1 MSTLPHR
8 IRLAFPAL
16 LWLLAS
22 AALGQG
28 ASLPAALRA
37 QVDTLAQQTLAQLGS
52 PSASIAIVR
61 QGQLV
66 YAQAYGQGRI
76 LPPAPATPAMRY
88 SVGSISK
95 QFTAAAV
102 MLLVEQGKLKLDD
115 RVGQYLPGLTRA
127 HEVTIRELLSHT
139 SGYEDYAPQD
149 FMIPAWLHPTTPQ
162 AVVNH
167 WARLPLNFDPGTQWQ
182 YSNTNYKIAGLI
194 AEKVSGEPLFR
205 FLQEHIFT
213 PLGMTWVVDLNR
225 GWLGPSDAQGSIR
238 HALGPDRPAPATAPG
253 WDFADGEL
261 AMTAA
266 NLALWQISRLRQNL
280 LRPSSYLA
288 METPVSLKNG
298 TVTSYGLGL
307 DVGTLAGHRYLGH
320 SGEEIGF
327 TAQEYVFPGAQT
339 AVVVLTNQS
348 ANATAP
354 VLARRLATLL
364 LAASP
369 GSAAAAPT
377 DAALAQARQ
386 ILLGL
391 QQGKMDRS
399 LFTAD
404 ANFYF
409 DVQALAD
416 YTSSLRPLGAPLSFT
431 PLGQQNRGG
440 MLFRSYLASFASRR
454 VEVSTYTQPDG
465 KIEQY
470 LVLPHE

>member
-1 MSTLPHR
+1 M
-8 IRLAFPAL
+8 
-16 LWLLAS
+16 
-22 AALGQG
+22 
-28 ASLPAALRA
+28 
-37 QVDTLAQQTLAQLGS
+37 V
-52 PSASIAIVR
+52 
-61 QGQLV
+61 
-66 YAQAYGQGRI
+66 
-76 LPPAPATPAMRY
+76 
-88 SVGSISK
+88 
-95 QFTAAAV
+95 
-102 MLLVEQGKLKLDD
+102 
-115 RVGQYLPGLTRA
+115 
-127 HEVTIRELLSHT
+127 
-139 SGYEDYAPQD
+139 
-149 FMIPAWLHPTTPQ
+149 PAWLHPTTPQ

-167 WARLPLNFDPGTQWQ
+167 WARLPLNFNPGTQWQ

-213 PLGMTWVVDLNR
+213 PLGMAGVVDLNR
-225 GWLGPSDAQGSIR
+225 GWLGADDAQGTIR
-238 HALGPDRPAPATAPG
+238 HALGPNRPAPATAPG
-253 WDFADGEL
+253 WDFGDGEL
-261 AMTAA
+261 AMSASE
-266 NLALWQISRLRQNL
+266 LARWQISLLRQRL

-298 TVTSYGLGL
+298 TVTAYGLGL
-307 DVGTLAGHRYLGH
+307 EVGTLAGQRYIGH

-348 ANATAP
+348 ANATAS

-364 LAASP
+364 LAP
-369 GSAAAAPT
+369 KTAPA

-399 LFTAD
+399 LFTPD

-409 DVQALAD
+409 NPQALAD
-416 YTSSLRPLGAPLSFT
+416 YASSLRPLGAPLSFT

-440 MLFRSYLASFASRR
+440 MLFRSYLVSFASRR
-454 VEVSTYTQPDG
+454 IEVSTYTQPDG

>member
-1 MSTLPHR
+1 M
-8 IRLAFPAL
+8 AG
-16 LWLLAS
+16 
-22 AALGQG
+22 AALGQS

-61 QGQLV
+61 QGRLA

-127 HEVTIRELLSHT
+127 NQVTIRELLSHT

-149 FMIPAWLHPTTPQ
+149 YMIPAWLRPTTPQ

-167 WARLPLNFDPGTQWQ
+167 WARLPLNFNPGTQWQ

-194 AEKVSGEPLFR
+194 AEKASGEPLFQ
-205 FLQEHIFT
+205 FLAEHIFT
-213 PLGMTWVVDLNR
+213 PLGMAGVLDLNR
-225 GWLGPSDAQGSIR
+225 GWLGPSDAQGTIR
-238 HALGPDRPAPATAPG
+238 HALGPNRPAPATAPG
-253 WDFADGEL
+253 WDFGDGEL

-266 NLALWQISRLRQNL
+266 NLARWQISLLRQNL
-280 LRPSSYLA
+280 LRPSSYRA
-288 METPVSLKNG
+288 METPVALRNG
-298 TVTSYGLGL
+298 TVTRYGLGL
-307 DVGTLAGHRYLGH
+307 EVGALAGHRYLGH

-348 ANATAP
+348 ANATAA

-364 LAASP
+364 LAP
-369 GSAAAAPT
+369 KTAPA
-377 DAALAQARQ
+377 DAALAQARR

-391 QQGKMDRS
+391 QQGKLDRS

-409 DVQALAD
+409 DAQALAD
-416 YTSSLRPLGAPLSFT
+416 YASSLRPLGPPLSFT
-431 PLGQQNRGG
+431 ALGQQNRGG
-440 MLFRSYLASFASRR
+440 MRFRSYLASFASRR
-454 VEVSTYTQPDG
+454 VEVSTYTRPDG

-470 LVLPHE
+470 LVVPHE